1 MEGTKKCAKMK
12 THNFDRFWLVYI
24 AQKAWPGENFYIQI
38 NLRCRAIH
46 PKVEI
51 EIVTWSRH
59 VSEVFFE
66 PCWRSKIAK
75 IPKKCQNF
83 AKFLDFHEGHKFAI
97 LMDRNAWLSEYF
109 YIYMNLR
116 HRAIQHKV
124 EIETDTWFRHALGT
138 YFECYVQVKRG
149 DLKITLE
156 LSH

>member
-1 MEGTKKCAKMK
+1 MSGIPKEQYFLKKRRKSRQQSMCTHMVHNMCLMCFFQENTKKCAKMK
-12 THNFDRFWLVYI
+12 THNFDRFWLVSI

-83 AKFLDFHEGHKFAI
+83 AKIFGFAWGTQICDFDGQERMIIWICLHLHEP
-97 LMDRNAWLSEYF
+97 
-109 YIYMNLR
+109 
-116 HRAIQHKV
+116 Q
-124 EIETDTWFRHALGT
+124 T
-138 YFECYVQVKRG
+138 
-149 DLKITLE
+149 
-156 LSH
+156 